1 MIRPRPGAS
10 ACIALLEQLGLGHR
24 IDYKPRLLSG
34 GERQRVAIARALVNR
49 PRLVLADE
57 PTAALDKDA
66 TRIVIELLKQT
77 TVEHG
82 AAVIMVTHDY
92 RIIECADRLVHM
104 VDGRIVSDVVLHDA
118 LRICEFLRAVE
129 PFRALTPAQL
139 THVAEKMTKRH
150 FAAGETIVRE
160 GETGEEFFLISDGE
174 VDVVRADQEVARL
187 GRRRFFRRGGADQ
200 RRAAQRHDRRHR
212 TARHLCPRQVR
223 FPRGGGIEPVL
234 PRSALPRL
242 FRAPLTAGRVAQN
255 GRMEPRSRSWGALC
269 RKVLLPAAA
278 NSPMRRR
285 VAEIAPARGREE
297 IESAPAGA
305 RRAEARLRDSELF
318 LLVLALGAGVA
329 AGLGVVLIDLLLGLI
344 RHFAFAIPAGGHLSD
359 AAALE
364 PARLVLMPVLGGILV
379 GLSSL
384 LLRRWRPR
392 EVVDAIEANALFG
405 GRMSLGDSL
414 GLVWVTILSGGFGAS
429 VGLEAAYTQLGA
441 ALASRLGRS
450 VDLRRDDVRTLVG
463 CGAAGAIAA
472 AFNAPLT
479 GAFYAFELI
488 IGSYTLQ
495 ALAPVGIAALT
506 GALVVRGLVGS
517 NPIFVVWHDIALSP
531 SDYLAFFGLGLAS
544 AGLGILTMKG
554 VTSTEALF
562 RAQAVPRWARPALGG
577 LIVGLIALPFPQV
590 LGSGHGGILSA
601 LAFRLRSAVSG
612 RADRGQDHRLG
623 DLDRFRVSR
632 RAVQLLAVSRQPV
645 RQPDRR
651 VADAARAGSRRR
663 SADLCAGRDGRGRR
677 RDRRRADDDD
687 HAGAGNHRRLFGDDR
702 GHGRRR
708 HRGDRGAPLVWLF
721 LCHLAVSP
729 ARAGDPQPRGC
740 RLDQRAVDRPDD
752 AARPGG
758 DRRRPAAR
766 RIAPPLSGRQHQAG
780 VRRRRRRPPVR
791 ASSIRPRP
799 NGADGAGEAKTVGD
813 LVTEPAPFL
822 LPGDDL
828 RTALDRFSQA
838 AQETLP
844 VIDNPDGRRVLGYLS
859 EAYALR
865 RYAHELERHRGA
877 QQDDAGIF
885 SPTAG
890 DATATPTEAQK

>member
-1 MIRPRPGAS
+1 
-10 ACIALLEQLGLGHR
+10 
-24 IDYKPRLLSG
+24 
-34 GERQRVAIARALVNR
+34 
-49 PRLVLADE
+49 
-57 PTAALDKDA
+57 
-66 TRIVIELLKQT
+66 
-77 TVEHG
+77 
-82 AAVIMVTHDY
+82 
-92 RIIECADRLVHM
+92 
-104 VDGRIVSDVVLHDA
+104 
-118 LRICEFLRAVE
+118 
-129 PFRALTPAQL
+129 
-139 THVAEKMTKRH
+139 
-150 FAAGETIVRE
+150 
-160 GETGEEFFLISDGE
+160 
-174 VDVVRADQEVARL
+174 
-187 GRRRFFRRGGADQ
+187 
-200 RRAAQRHDRRHR
+200 
-212 TARHLCPRQVR
+212 
-223 FPRGGGIEPVL
+223 
-234 PRSALPRL
+234 
-242 FRAPLTAGRVAQN
+242 
-255 GRMEPRSRSWGALC
+255 
-269 RKVLLPAAA
+269 
-278 NSPMRRR
+278 MRWL
-285 VAEIAPARGREE
+285 VAEIAPAEGREE
-297 IESAPAGA
+297 IESAAPGSH
-305 RRAEARLRDSELF
+305 RAEARLRDSELF

-329 AGLGVVLIDLLLGLI
+329 AGLGVVLTDLLLDLI
-344 RHFAFAIPAGGHLSD
+344 RRFAFAVPDEGHLSQ
-359 AAALE
+359 ANAIVE
-364 PARLVLMPVLGGILV
+364 PARLMLMPVLGGILV
-379 GLSSL
+379 GVSSL

-554 VTSTEALF
+554 VTSTESLF
-562 RAQAVPRWARPALGG
+562 RSQAVPRWARPALGG

-601 LAFRLRSAVSG
+601 LHSGFALPFLAGLIVAKIIASAISIGSGFRGGLFSSSLFLG
-612 RADRGQDHRLG
+612 SLFGSLIGDLLTRLG
-623 DLDRFRVSR
+623 PGLAADPLIYALVGMGAVAAAIVGAPMTMIMLVLETTGDFSATIGVMVGVVTAAIAVRHWFGYSFATWRFHLRGLAIRSPEDVGWINELLIGPMMR
-632 RAVQLLAVSRQPV
+632 RDPAVI
-645 RQPDRR
+645 
-651 VADAARAGSRRR
+651 
-663 SADLCAGRDGRGRR
+663 SADLPLDELRRRFPAGSTKQVFVVDGDGR
-677 RDRRRADDDD
+677 
-687 HAGAGNHRRLFGDDR
+687 
-702 GHGRRR
+702 
-708 HRGDRGAPLVWLF
+708 
-721 LCHLAVSP
+721 
-729 ARAGDPQPRGC
+729 
-740 RLDQRAVDRPDD
+740 
-752 AARPGG
+752 
-758 DRRRPAAR
+758 
-766 RIAPPLSGRQHQAG
+766 LSGIIDPTEA
-780 VRRRRRRPPVR
+780 
-791 ASSIRPRP
+791 
-799 NGADGAGEAKTVGD
+799 NGGGEAKTVGA
-813 LVTEPAPFL
+813 LVSEPAPYL

-890 DATATPTEAQK
+890 DPTTVPPAQK